1 MWYHKVNFMED
12 SLENREED
20 FTLLYSEE
28 LDAWILQVDEELGED
43 ENGKLKGVVMYVGD
57 NKSKQEKE
65 DELLD
70 LILKNNDNRI
80 YYEEILRIINSDSV

>member
-1 MWYHKVNFMED
+1 MED
-12 SLENREED
+12 SSENREED

-28 LDAWILQVDEELGED
+28 LDAWILQVDEEIGED
-43 ENGKLKGVVMYVGD
+43 ENGQLTGIVMYVGD

>member
-1 MWYHKVNFMED
+1 MED

-80 YYEEILRIINSDSV
+80 YYEEILRIINSDSI

>member
-1 MWYHKVNFMED
+1 MED
-12 SLENREED
+12 SSENREED

-28 LDAWILQVDEELGED
+28 LDAWILQVDEEIGED
-43 ENGKLKGVVMYVGD
+43 ENGQLKGIVMYVGD

>member
-1 MWYHKVNFMED
+1 MED

>member
-1 MWYHKVNFMED
+1 MES
-12 SLENREED
+12 SLENKED

-28 LDAWILQVDEELGED
+28 LDAWILQVDEDLGED
-43 ENGKLKGVVMYVGD
+43 EDGKIKGIVMYVGE

-70 LILKNNDNRI
+70 LILKKNDNRI